1 MLVGV
6 NTINLTDTAKEKLE
20 VNLEK
25 IKEIDMKV
33 IGNIDSWL
41 TDIYEQPSRF
51 ASELY
56 SDSDQSMYAEQ
67 TLEILGIIKEL
78 IHVSNFTKRE
88 KVIKDNAIRGLQSA
102 IEISGALVHLRKE
115 HAKAILTILKEQ
127 K

>member
-1 MLVGV
+1 MKMLVGV
-6 NTINLTDTAKEKLE
+6 NTINLTDTAKEKMK

-67 TLEILGIIKEL
+67 TLEILDIIKEL
-78 IHVSNFTKRE
+78 IR
-88 KVIKDNAIRGLQSA
+88 Q
-102 IEISGALVHLRKE
+102 
-115 HAKAILTILKEQ
+115 
-127 K
+127 

>member
-6 NTINLTDTAKEKLE
+6 NAINLTDTAKEKLE

-33 IGNIDSWL
+33 FGNIDAWL

-67 TLEILGIIKEL
+67 TLEILDIIKEL
-78 IHVSNFTKRE
+78 MR
-88 KVIKDNAIRGLQSA
+88 Q
-102 IEISGALVHLRKE
+102 
-115 HAKAILTILKEQ
+115 
-127 K
+127 